1 MKLGSFMPRSSKSK
15 VKLIKQRCEHP
26 GPTPEFFTLDD
37 NTTLTEKLE
46 LIAENVP
53 GMLYLYRLRP
63 DGTSHFPFTTDGIRQ
78 IYAVSPDEVAEDCMC
93 VFERLHP
100 EDIEEIGRTI
110 VESATQLTPWDHT
123 YRVCHPDGKV
133 IWVRGHATPQ
143 KLSDGSV
150 LWHGYIMDVTEARE
164 SEIALRQ
171 RERHLRAMIEAEPEC
186 VKVVSSEGELL
197 DMNAAGLAMI
207 EVDTLEE
214 ARSFPLFD
222 LLIEEHIEPYT
233 EAHKRALGGK
243 PTSLEFEIIG
253 RKGTHRWMDSR
264 MVPLVDEDGSTSVL
278 SITRDV
284 TDQKK
289 LEHDLLAAARIDRL
303 TGLCNRNLL
312 MERLQAHLDQNDV
325 RPFALLF
332 LDVDRFKL
340 VNDSMGHHVGDQM
353 LLEVATRLQRVV
365 RSTDSLSA
373 VVRGNTVARLG
384 GDEFVLLIEN
394 VKSPKHVADIAN
406 RILES
411 LRKPYSLGGRR
422 IVTDASIGVVYGGTD
437 YNRAEEIIRDA
448 DTAMYEAKRSGR
460 GRYVFFDPQMR
471 ARIQWLVALEDE
483 LRRSLDHQE
492 FCVIYQPIVEL
503 ESAVPCGYEALV
515 RWLHPIH
522 GVVSPADF
530 IPIAEDTGLILPLG
544 DFVFRQS
551 VMDARRWKDNGVSA
565 YVSINLSPHQLTEPI
580 WISRFENHLAIAGIE
595 ASRVQLEITES
606 TVMHDFDRA
615 VEILNHLRACGFSIA
630 LDDFGTGYSS
640 LAWLHRLPIDVLKF
654 DRSFISQMQGQVF
667 TLMRGLVSTAHDLGI
682 RVIAEGVETEAQ
694 RELLMEIGCRYGQG
708 YFFGRPAAADKII
721 DWRSAA

>member
-1 MKLGSFMPRSSKSK
+1 
-15 VKLIKQRCEHP
+15 
-26 GPTPEFFTLDD
+26 
-37 NTTLTEKLE
+37 
-46 LIAENVP
+46 
-53 GMLYLYRLRP
+53 MLYLYRLRP
-63 DGTSHFPFTTDGIRQ
+63 DGTSHFPFTTEGIRQ
-78 IYAVSPDEVAEDCMC
+78 IYAVEPEDVYQDCLC

-110 VESATQLTPWDHT
+110 VDSASTLTAWDHT

-150 LWHGYIMDVTEARE
+150 LWHGYIMDVSAARE
-164 SEIALRQ
+164 SELALQQ

-186 VKVVSSEGELL
+186 VKVISHDGKLL

-207 EVDTLEE
+207 EVDSLEE
-214 ARSFPLFD
+214 AQSFPLFD
-222 LLIEEHIEPYT
+222 LLVEEHVQAYT
-233 EAHKRALGGK
+233 EAHQRALQGE
-243 PTSLEFEIIG
+243 PTALEFEIIG
-253 RKGTHRWMDSR
+253 RRGTHRWMDTR
-264 MVPLVDEDGSTSVL
+264 MVPLVDENGVTSVL
-278 SITRDV
+278 SITRDI
-284 TDQKK
+284 TDQKR
-289 LEHDLLAAARIDRL
+289 LEYDLLAAARVDRL
-303 TGLCNRNLL
+303 TGLCNRSLL
-312 MERLQAHLDQNDV
+312 MERLQARLEYKQD

-353 LLEVATRLQRVV
+353 LLEVATRLKRVV
-365 RSTDSLSA
+365 RSTDSLST

-384 GDEFVLLIEN
+384 GDEFVLLIED
-394 VKSPKHVADIAN
+394 VKSPDHVASIAT

-411 LRKPYSLGGRR
+411 LRKPYLLDGRR
-422 IVTDASIGVVYGGTD
+422 IVTEASIGVVFGGSEYT
-437 YNRAEEIIRDA
+437 RAEEIIRDA

-471 ARIQWLVALEDE
+471 AKIQWLVALEDE

-503 ESAVPCGYEALV
+503 EDSSPCGYEALV

-551 VMDARRWKDNGVSA
+551 VMDARRWMDCGNPA
-565 YVSINLSPHQLTEPI
+565 YVSINLSPQQLTEPV
-580 WISRFENHLAIAGIE
+580 WISRFEDHLAIAGIG

-615 VEILNHLRACGFSIA
+615 IETLNHLRACGFSIA

-654 DRSFISQMQGQVF
+654 DRSFISQMQGQVY

-682 RVIAEGVETEAQ
+682 RVVAEGVETEAQ
-694 RELLMEIGCRYGQG
+694 RDLLLEIGCRYGQG
-708 YFFGRPAAADKII
+708 YFFGKPAPAETIIDRRAAA
-721 DWRSAA
+721 